1 MLCKVTYCA
10 WLEDIIKLKWWHHFN
25 RQSQAR
31 ITSHFS
37 PVWSYSAHV
46 WCVNPTTIW
55 WNATTVGM
63 VTLEACRTT
72 EIIPSIT
79 EQSVTVEVTLYYY
92 SIVSCIIVFCST
104 KSEWSVMT
112 LNVIYFTWAS
122 GLVRQPNYATVFI
135 YQWTS
140 PDPIFRQGRG
150 ARAKIWCLGT
160 RLALL
165 SHSPMA
171 WMNEWMKF

>member
-1 MLCKVTYCA
+1 MEIEL
-10 WLEDIIKLKWWHHFN
+10 
-25 RQSQAR
+25 
-31 ITSHFS
+31 
-37 PVWSYSAHV
+37 YSAHV

-72 EIIPSIT
+72 EITIH
-79 EQSVTVEVTLYYY
+79 QWTVSNCWSYVVLLFY
-92 SIVSCIIVFCST
+92 CILHNCVLLNKI
-104 KSEWSVMT
+104 WLSVMT
-112 LNVIYFTWAS
+112 LNVIHFTWAS

-140 PDPIFRQGRG
+140 PDPIFRQGRR
-150 ARAKIWCLGT
+150 ARTKIWCLVT

-171 WMNEWMKF
+171 CIIMLYFMELGNSECLVQSFIA